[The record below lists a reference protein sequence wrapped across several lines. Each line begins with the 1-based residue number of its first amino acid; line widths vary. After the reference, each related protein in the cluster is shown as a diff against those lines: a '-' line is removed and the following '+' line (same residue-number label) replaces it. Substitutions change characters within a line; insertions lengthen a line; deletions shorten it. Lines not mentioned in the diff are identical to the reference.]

1 MNHYT
6 HHKIYLMKS
15 KLIGFI
21 IVAILATACGNT
33 KKDSEGSLNDKKAQ
47 LEKLKSEQKK
57 INEDIAKLETDIKKA
72 DPTAIVTN
80 AKLVSVLPLATTDFS
95 HYIELQGKVDAQ
107 NISYVAPPNGQ
118 GGIVKALYV
127 TQGQSVRKGQVLGT
141 PRRPVDQATDRA
153 TCVCNWQVQKILTA
167 AQKTCGTR
175 ALVPT
180 SRFYQPKHKWKAL
193 EKQIGVIQK
202 QAHLMTVTAPSS
214 GIADQVNVR
223 VGEMFVGASQAG
235 PQIRIVNTS
244 NLKVV
249 ASVPENYLGRVHVGS
264 KIQIVLPEQNNRVI
278 DAVVNVVQKVIDPN
292 TRSFNI
298 EAKIPSDASLKP
310 NQIAQIRILDYSA
323 KEVIAIP
330 LNVVQSDENGKY
342 VYVMEKSG
350 DKMIAKKKAVTVGE
364 SYADLIEIK
373 SGLIQG
379 EQLITEGYQN
389 LYEGQVIATVGASP
403 AQ

>member
-57 INEDIAKLETDIKKA
+57 INEDIAKLESDIKKA

-80 AKLVSVLPLATTDFS
+80 AKLVSVLPLASTDFS
-95 HYIELQGKVDAQ
+95 HYIELQGRVDAQ

-127 TQGQSVRKGQVLGT
+127 TQGQSVRKGQVLARLDDQMIRQQIEPLRVQLASAEDTYRRTKSLWDQGIGT
-141 PRRPVDQATDRA
+141 YQ
-153 TCVCNWQVQKILTA
+153 QVLSA
-167 AQKTCGTR
+167 KTQMES
-175 ALVPT
+175 L
-180 SRFYQPKHKWKAL
+180 S
-193 EKQIGVIQK
+193 KQIGVIQK
-202 QAHLMTVTAPSS
+202 QASLMTVTAPSS

-223 VGEMFVGASQAG
+223 VGEMFVGATQAG

-249 ASVPENYLGRVHVGS
+249 ASVPENYLGRVKVGS
-264 KIQIVLPEQNNRVI
+264 RIQIVLPEQNNRVI
-278 DAVVNVVQKVIDPN
+278 EAVVNVVQKVIDPN

-298 EAKIPSDASLKP
+298 EAKIPADASLKP
-310 NQIAQIRILDYSA
+310 NQVAQIRILDYSA
-323 KEVIAIP
+323 KDVIAIP

-373 SGLIQG
+373 SGLAQG

-389 LYEGQVIATVGASP
+389 LYDGQVIATVAVKP